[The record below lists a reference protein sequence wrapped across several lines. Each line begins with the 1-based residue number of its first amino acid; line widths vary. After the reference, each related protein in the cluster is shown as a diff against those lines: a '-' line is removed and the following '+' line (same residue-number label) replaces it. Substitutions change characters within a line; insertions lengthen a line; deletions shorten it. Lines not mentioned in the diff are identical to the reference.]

1 MKKIYIQPLVLFL
14 FVFITQFSFATISG
28 WTAKFEPEKV
38 FILNKG
44 QFKINETPGFD
55 SKVQYAY
62 NGQDQKFYFTP
73 SGVVMQVLEIKKP
86 NIKEGEKEKEEKTAK
101 ERAKNGNGITAADHA
116 KKEQEENHL
125 IITRDELRA
134 QWIGANPNVQIIAEG
149 QHSAYYSFS
158 FKDDDGKLV
167 NENFIPGFD
176 KITYKNLYPNIDV
189 VYEMHGNEGIK
200 YSVVVHPGGDI
211 SQVKLQYSK
220 KARLLADGE
229 IKTKSRFGDFTDHA
243 PATFYQD
250 TKAPVASSYILA
262 GNVISF
268 SVGHYDPTQTI
279 VIDPWTQTPNFAG
292 SGGWQCVW
300 ECQRDAASNIYVI
313 GGVSSEEEMK
323 YSSTGTLI
331 WTYVTP
337 FDTANYW
344 LGTFAVDNPG
354 NSYVTGGS
362 IASMVK
368 VNAGG
373 SVVWSNLNVGGIFS
387 LTEFWDISFNC
398 DQTQLVI
405 GGTGGTALG
414 GPLPYIY
421 NMNMNTGNVLNSAQV
436 TGGGLFPPFQETR
449 AITACGN
456 GNYYFLTH
464 DSIGYIHQ
472 GLTLCASSSS
482 LPFHVNNSY
491 GLGYKCENF
500 RVNNTGIKAIKSF
513 GGYIYTHRGNQVHKR
528 SFNTGLIIGTA
539 AVPGGG
545 FTTSFGASQVT
556 NSGIDVDSCGHVFV
570 GSINQVV
577 EYDINLNQLAVF
589 PTSSNFNVY
598 DVQVSP
604 NGNVIAAGSTGTSSS
619 GARTGYVETFAAAA
633 CPVIGIVCCDA
644 SICLPPPVCST
655 TAPFTLTAGT
665 GGGVWSGTGITNA
678 STGTFSPSVSGIGT
692 FTVYYALSCG
702 RDSTTVTVNN
712 CSALSMCRNANGS
725 VSVIGGSAPYT
736 WSVWDT
742 LGTSCVGGFGWILGT
757 CTGTLVNPFGWVSIG
772 TGVTFTPP
780 SQSDTI
786 QVSDGGAS
794 DSVANISA
802 LPSCSACNL
811 AIQNITSTAPTCGAN
826 NGTATVNV
834 ASGTGTIPYHY
845 AWSAG
850 AADTL
855 ATVNGL
861 GTGTFTVTV
870 TDAGSC
876 TATSSVTFAPAG
888 TITLV
893 VDTVPAYC
901 GQSDGKAYIT
911 PSGGTPVYTY
921 AWSSGGSTT
930 DSAVGLA
937 ANTYQVT
944 VTDANHCSATASA
957 TIRAAA
963 GAVISLVSERDVTCY
978 GDTNGNITVAASG
991 GVGPY
996 TYTWSP
1002 SVSTTTSGVNLRP
1015 GNYTIVVHDANN
1027 CTSSLPVTVNQPGA
1041 VSVSTTTTQAT
1052 CGASD
1057 GTATATMNGGIGSP
1071 SYHWS
1076 SGTSPTAA
1084 IDNGLPAG
1092 AYTVTVT
1099 DGNGCTAVGSAGVS
1113 NIGAPTVVI
1122 ASQVNVKCNGGNT
1135 GDVVL
1140 GVTGGT
1146 PPFTYTWSANA
1157 TTTLDSAAFNLT
1169 AGIYSV
1175 TVASSNN
1182 CIAVVATTI
1191 TQPQALS
1198 ASMQSAN
1205 SACGVNNGWAKVT
1218 GFGGTGSY
1226 TYTWSVPQTTDS
1238 ITGLAGGRYYVTVT
1252 DSLGC
1257 TYADS
1262 VVVGTNNGPAAPV
1275 ITAGGPVSFC
1285 QGGSVTLT
1293 SSVTTGNVW
1302 STTATTQSINVTTAG
1317 SYTVTQI
1324 VGGCTSPPSAPIV
1337 VTVNPVPPAPTI
1349 TPSGP
1354 TTFCQ
1359 GGSVTLTS
1367 SASSGNL
1374 WSDNQTTQS
1383 IVVSSAGT
1391 FTVSDTVGG
1400 CPSAP
1405 SAPLTVSITAGPLPV
1420 IIPSQRSFCPG
1431 TSSVTLDAT
1440 TANATAYLWSTAST
1454 QPSIVITSPGFYEV
1468 TVTVSGC
1475 TGTDTITINSEL
1487 PLGPLPPFDS
1497 STICRGDTV
1506 MINATTAN
1514 ATSYVWSGPGFSST
1528 SPIVVLDSAGV
1539 YSVAVSNN
1547 CGSAIGSTTLTL
1559 IDCECRIVVPN
1570 AFTPN
1575 GDGVNDYFYPDFD
1588 CNNPTSLTM
1597 KIFNRWGE
1605 KVYETTDLYG
1615 QWDGTYKGTIQPA
1628 GVYVYYIEFNGI
1640 TNNTQKSFKLMGS
1653 LTLIR

>member
-1 MKKIYIQPLVLFL
+1 MKKIYIPLPVLFL
-14 FVFITQFSFATISG
+14 FVLITQFSFASGPG

-55 SKVQYAY
+55 NNVQYAY

-73 SGVVMQVLEIKKP
+73 SGVVLQILEIKKP
-86 NIKEGEKEKEEKTAK
+86 KVKEEDKEK
-101 ERAKNGNGITAADHA
+101 ERAKNGNSISAADHA

-125 IITRDELRA
+125 IITKDELRA

-158 FKDDDGKLV
+158 FKDESGKLV

-176 KITYKNLYPNIDV
+176 KITYKDLYPNIDV

-211 SQVKLQYSK
+211 SQVKLAYSK
-220 KARLLADGE
+220 KARLLADGDV
-229 IKTKSRFGDFTDHA
+229 KTKSRFGDFTDHA

-250 TKAPVASSYILA
+250 SKTQVASSYILT

-268 SVGHYDPTQTI
+268 SVGHYDPAKTI
-279 VIDPWTQTPNFAG
+279 IIDPWTQTPNFAG

-300 ECQRDAASNIYVI
+300 ECQRDGASNVYVI
-313 GGVSSEEEMK
+313 GGVSAEDEMK
-323 YSSTGTLI
+323 YSSTGTLL

-362 IASMVK
+362 LAAMVK
-368 VNAGG
+368 VNPAG
-373 SVVWSNLNVGGIFS
+373 SVVWSNTSVGGIFS

-436 TGGGLFPPFQETR
+436 TGGGLFLPQETR

-472 GLTLCASSSS
+472 GLTLCVSSTA
-482 LPFHVNNSY
+482 LPFHTYNTYN
-491 GLGYKCENF
+491 LGYKCEDF

-513 GGYIYTHRGNQVHKR
+513 GGYIYTHRGDQVHKR
-528 SFNTGLIIGTA
+528 PFNTGLIIGTA
-539 AVPGGG
+539 AIPGGG
-545 FTTSFGASQVT
+545 FTTSFGASQVL

-570 GSINQVV
+570 GSVNQVV

-633 CPVIGIVCCDA
+633 CPVIAIVCCDA
-644 SICLPPPVCST
+644 SICPVGSVCA
-655 TAPFTLTAGT
+655 TASPFNLTAGT
-665 GGGVWSGTGITNA
+665 SGGVWSGTGITNA

-692 FTVYYALSCG
+692 FTVYYTLSCG
-702 RDSTTVTVNN
+702 SDSTTVTVNN
-712 CSALSMCRNANGS
+712 CSALSVCRNANGS
-725 VSVIGGSAPYT
+725 VTVSGGSAPYT
-736 WSVWDT
+736 WSVWDST
-742 LGTSCVGGFGWILGT
+742 GQVCSGPLFLGI
-757 CTGTLVNPFGWVSIG
+757 CTGTWLPQYGWTQFG
-772 TGVTFTPP
+772 TGLTVTPP

-786 QVSDGGAS
+786 KVSDGGAF
-794 DSVANISA
+794 DSIANISA
-802 LPSCSACNL
+802 LASCSSCTL
-811 AIQNITSTAPTCGAN
+811 TIEGIVSTPPTCGAS
-826 NGTATVNV
+826 NGTATVTV
-834 ASGTGTIPYHY
+834 TTGTGTAPYHY
-845 AWSAG
+845 LWSVG
-850 AADTL
+850 AADTF

-870 TDAGSC
+870 TDAGGC
-876 TATSSVTFAPAG
+876 TASASVTFAPAG

-901 GQSDGKAYIT
+901 GQSDGKAYVT
-911 PSGGTPVYTY
+911 PSGGTPAYTY
-921 AWSSGGSTT
+921 VWSSGGSTT
-930 DSAVGLA
+930 DSSVHLA
-937 ANTYQVT
+937 ANTYTVT
-944 VTDANHCSATASA
+944 VTDANHCTATASA

-963 GAVISLVSERDVTCY
+963 GVVLSLVSEHDVTCY
-978 GDTNGNITVAASG
+978 GDTNGTITVAAAG

-996 TYTWSP
+996 SYTWSP
-1002 SVSTTTSGVNLRP
+1002 SVSTTTSATNLRP
-1015 GNYTIVVHDANN
+1015 GSYTIVATDANN
-1027 CTSSLPVTVNQPGA
+1027 CTSSLPVTVGQPGA
-1041 VSVSTTTTQAT
+1041 VSVSTTTTQSN
-1052 CGASD
+1052 CGVST
-1057 GTATATMNGGIGSP
+1057 GSATAIVSGAVGTPTYQWSAGG
-1071 SYHWS
+1071 
-1076 SGTSPTAA
+1076 SPTAVT
-1084 IDNGLPAG
+1084 DNSLAAG
-1092 AYTVTVT
+1092 SYTVTVT
-1099 DGNGCTAVGSAGVS
+1099 DGNGCTAAGAAGVS
-1113 NIGAPTVVI
+1113 DIGAPTAVI
-1122 ASQVNVKCNGGNT
+1122 NSQTNVNCNGGNT
-1135 GDVVL
+1135 GAIVL

-1146 PPFTYTWSANA
+1146 PPYTYTWSANA
-1157 TTTLDSAAFNLT
+1157 TTTVDSAAFNLT

-1175 TVASSNN
+1175 TVASSGN
-1182 CIAVVATTI
+1182 CIAVVAANI

-1198 ASMQSAN
+1198 ASLQSAN
-1205 SACGVNNGWAKVT
+1205 SDCGVSNGWVKVT
-1218 GFGGTGSY
+1218 ASGGTGSY
-1226 TYTWSVPQTTDS
+1226 TYTWSVAQTTDS
-1238 ITGLAGGRYYVTVT
+1238 ITGLAGGKYYVTVT

-1257 TYADS
+1257 PYIDS
-1262 VVVGTNNGPAAPV
+1262 IIVGTNNGPVAPV

-1293 SSVTTGNVW
+1293 SSATTGNIW
-1302 STTATTQSINVTTAG
+1302 STSATTQSITVTTAG
-1317 SYTVTQI
+1317 SYTVTQT

-1337 VTVNPVPPAPTI
+1337 VTINPIPPAPSI

-1367 SASSGNL
+1367 SASSANL
-1374 WSDNQTTQS
+1374 WSDNETTQS

-1405 SAPLTVSITAGPLPV
+1405 SAPLTVIVTAGPLPV
-1420 IIPSQRSFCPG
+1420 IVPSQRSFCPG

-1440 TANATAYLWSTAST
+1440 TAGATAYQWSTAST
-1454 QPSIVITSPGFYEV
+1454 QPSIVITSAGFYEV

-1487 PLGPLPPFDS
+1487 PLGPLPPLDS

-1506 MINATTAN
+1506 MLNATTAN

-1528 SPIVVLDSAGV
+1528 SPIVVLDSGGV
-1539 YSVAVSNN
+1539 YSVVVSNN
-1547 CGSAIGSTTLTL
+1547 CGSVIGSTTLNL

-1588 CNNPTSLTM
+1588 CNNPISLSM
-1597 KIFNRWGE
+1597 RIFNRWGE
-1605 KVYETTDLYG
+1605 LVYETSDLYG
-1615 QWDGTYKGTIQPA
+1615 QWDGTYKGTLQPA
-1628 GVYVYYIEFNGI
+1628 GVYVYYVEFNGM
-1640 TNNTQKSFKLMGS
+1640 TNNTQKSYKLMGS